1 MKVRLLKGKKKYIY
15 EIPKD
20 INELNISRYVRLKKL
35 TEEIEKDT
43 EINKVLKV
51 LNCISNIPKK
61 EIYNLDLESLGK
73 IIVHINKFLS
83 TTPNTEVN
91 EIIEIEGVKYGLQP
105 ELENMDLG
113 AFVDLET
120 YIKDVDE
127 NIHKIFS
134 VLYRP
139 VKKQEGKKYIIEEY
153 EPNKERQDLFRKKLT
168 IQDIYGAWVF
178 FYNLDKKRIDTL
190 NKSSVKVKKYKN

>member
-1 MKVRLLKGKKKYIY
+1 M
-15 EIPKD
+15 
-20 INELNISRYVRLKKL
+20 
-35 TEEIEKDT
+35 
-43 EINKVLKV
+43 
-51 LNCISNIPKK
+51 
-61 EIYNLDLESLGK
+61 
-73 IIVHINKFLS
+73 S

-105 ELENMDLG
+105 NLENMDLG

-153 EPNKERQDLFRKKLT
+153 EPNKVRQ
-168 IQDIYGAWVF
+168 VF
-178 FYNLDKKRIDTL
+178 FYNLDKKRIDTF
-190 NKSSVKVKKYKN
+190 NKSLVKVKNKN